1 MKRKIYRIL
10 SVLMCIQMLF
20 GLLPVSD
27 LHLHDDDHDHGQGGL
42 LVTTARAWEE
52 ESTCPAMKKITVRA
66 AETVSEKTVS
76 AHAERAVR
84 TAPSSAIAAG
94 AVRNAAISALAA
106 EDAISATTTYAAT
119 VMRRVICAAGSA
131 RAV

>member
-1 MKRKIYRIL
+1 MHISAIAEPAVTIAPPKAGETATK
-10 SVLMCIQMLF
+10 
-20 GLLPVSD
+20 P
-27 LHLHDDDHDHGQGGL
+27 
-42 LVTTARAWEE
+42 TTARA
-52 ESTCPAMKKITVRA
+52 
-66 AETVSEKTVS
+66 AEKAWARRTS
-76 AHAERAVR
+76 AHAARAVR